1 MEETF
6 SILDYFNGELNVV
19 LMVLFIFFY
28 SVLVFFNSS
37 QSKIANFSRNVVFM
51 ASGMLFVYYIFQ
63 ISYLENYREFEYLG
77 AFLIALSFR
86 DLLPV
91 IINFVVDVCTVKL
104 KQLDAKIKKE

>member
-1 MEETF
+1 MIEETNLF
-6 SILDYFNGELNVV
+6 LEHLNLILMIV
-19 LMVLFIFFY
+19 FIFFY

-37 QSKIANFSRNVVFM
+37 QTKIANFSRNVVFM

-63 ISYLENYREFEYLG
+63 ISYLDPYKEFEYII

-104 KQLDAKIKKE
+104 KQMDDKIKKAK

>member
-1 MEETF
+1 MEE
-6 SILDYFNGELNVV
+6 SSMLDVLSEHLNLILMIV
-19 LMVLFIFFY
+19 FIFFY

-37 QSKIANFSRNVVFM
+37 KTKVANFCRNVVFM

-63 ISYLENYREFEYLG
+63 ISYLEDYKEFEYII

-91 IINFVVDVCTVKL
+91 LINFVVDVCTVKL
-104 KQLDAKIKKE
+104 NQLDAKLKKE

>member
-1 MEETF
+1 MIEETNLF
-6 SILDYFNGELNVV
+6 LEHLNLILMIV
-19 LMVLFIFFY
+19 FIFFY

-37 QSKIANFSRNVVFM
+37 QTKIANFSRNVVFM

-63 ISYLENYREFEYLG
+63 ISYLDPYKEFEYII

-104 KQLDAKIKKE
+104 KQMDEKIKKAK

>member
-1 MEETF
+1 MIEETNLF
-6 SILDYFNGELNVV
+6 LEHLNLILMIV
-19 LMVLFIFFY
+19 FIFFY

-37 QSKIANFSRNVVFM
+37 QTKIANFSRNVVFM

-63 ISYLENYREFEYLG
+63 ISYLGPYKEFEYII

-91 IINFVVDVCTVKL
+91 IINFVVDVCTAKL
-104 KQLDAKIKKE
+104 KQMDDKIKNTK

>member
-1 MEETF
+1 MTEETNLF
-6 SILDYFNGELNVV
+6 LEHLNLILMIV
-19 LMVLFIFFY
+19 FIFFY

-37 QSKIANFSRNVVFM
+37 QTKIANFSRNVVFM

-63 ISYLENYREFEYLG
+63 ISYLDPYKEFEYII

-104 KQLDAKIKKE
+104 KQMDEKIKKAK